1 MQLSLTRLVGED
13 EGGQR
18 GICDLSLRR
27 IEAFRDKTHGK
38 KKEKLER
45 DEAREKNIFMKMG
58 KRVKWSRKEMPGK
71 GYMLQMLSFD

>member
-45 DEAREKNIFMKMG
+45 DEAREKKYFYEDG
-58 KRVKWSRKEMPGK
+58 KESKVGQERNARKGL
-71 GYMLQMLSFD
+71 YASNAFV